1 MASTMFFMHPG
12 KLNLVNHE
20 CIDFDL
26 EKMRKDLESK
36 AYLMPENKTP
46 EETRVWMRAKRLQR
60 RIARMKSEI

>member
-1 MASTMFFMHPG
+1 MASTLFFMHSG
-12 KLNLVNHE
+12 KLSLVNRE

-36 AYLMPENKTP
+36 AYLVPENKTP